1 MAKWNEPYNNQ
12 DTFNITETSRVLNL
26 DTRYHPESGDLLVFY
41 NGVLARRNIDYKE
54 INAYTIEFNYDLEAG
69 DVVFCQ
75 LQKLW

>member
-1 MAKWNEPYNNQ
+1 MGWNEPYNTQ
-12 DTFNITETSRVLNL
+12 DTFNITSTQRVLNL
-26 DTRYHPESGDLLVFY
+26 TTKYHPGSGDLLVFL

-54 INAYTIEFNYDLEAG
+54 VNPYTIEFFEDLVAD